1 MLARIAG
8 SISLLSAT
16 KPGVSAS
23 AAATSGSS
31 SGVTSIA
38 PVCPPPC
45 RGVAPYDARI
55 ADIAPFAAGTF
66 AELLA
71 TPWAADVLGAL
82 NGMPVAVVD
91 TADGVAVPT
100 LGSLPVVA
108 VAISHTADPLADPL
122 CAEAD
127 IAVAADEEV
136 ALADLVERIAATPI
150 ASTAMAVLL
159 RASTRLGVDEAL
171 GAESAVYSALQAGAE
186 FVAWRESRPRR
197 DQPEDPSPAV
207 RVEWR
212 GSDLHLTLDRP
223 ARRNAYSVAM
233 REALIGGLQLA
244 DASTDRVVVRG
255 AGPSFCSGGDL
266 DEFGS
271 RPDPGTAHLIRLS
284 RSAARLVHG
293 LRDRVEVELHGWC
306 VGAGIELPA
315 FAATVRAAPDTRIS
329 LPELA
334 FGLVPGAGGTV
345 SLPRRIGRQRT
356 NWLAMSGATL
366 DATTALAWGLVDEL
380 DEGSE

>member
-1 MLARIAG
+1 
-8 SISLLSAT
+8 
-16 KPGVSAS
+16 
-23 AAATSGSS
+23 
-31 SGVTSIA
+31 
-38 PVCPPPC
+38 
-45 RGVAPYDARI
+45 
-55 ADIAPFAAGTF
+55 
-66 AELLA
+66 
-71 TPWAADVLGAL
+71 
-82 NGMPVAVVD
+82 
-91 TADGVAVPT
+91 
-100 LGSLPVVA
+100 
-108 VAISHTADPLADPL
+108 
-122 CAEAD
+122 
-127 IAVAADEEV
+127 
-136 ALADLVERIAATPI
+136 
-150 ASTAMAVLL
+150 
-159 RASTRLGVDEAL
+159 
-171 GAESAVYSALQAGAE
+171 
-186 FVAWRESRPRR
+186 
-197 DQPEDPSPAV
+197 
-207 RVEWR
+207 
-212 GSDLHLTLDRP
+212 
-223 ARRNAYSVAM
+223 
-233 REALIGGLQLA
+233 
-244 DASTDRVVVRG
+244 VRG